1 MDRSIIGPARER
13 ARMAEAVTGTRLG
26 AWPQAPHARTERGQT
41 HSNAANPH
49 SHPQRGLATGRESN
63 VYLAC
68 GLLFAMG
75 VLLALSGG
83 HVAPHQDVTK
93 GGACHGQL

>member
-13 ARMAEAVTGTRLG
+13 ARMAKAVPGTRLG
-26 AWPQAPHARTERGQT
+26 NWPQAAQTGTEREQT
-41 HSNAANPH
+41 HSNAANLH
-49 SHPQRGLATGRESN
+49 SHPQRGLATERESN

-75 VLLALSGG
+75 VLLALSGE
-83 HVAPHQDVTK
+83 HVAPYQGVTK

>member
-13 ARMAEAVTGTRLG
+13 ARMAEAVPGTPRG
-26 AWPQAPHARTERGQT
+26 PWPQAVQTGAEREQT
-41 HSNAANPH
+41 HSNAANLH
-49 SHPQRGLATGRESN
+49 SHPQRGLTTDRESS

-83 HVAPHQDVTK
+83 HVAPHQGVTK
-93 GGACHGQL
+93 GGVCHG